1 MVSEFMERAGRPECP
16 PCKDRTHRKLLDTC
30 DKMEDSKP
38 LILAIRLP
46 EALGFSVTLGA
57 VQAIYIHSVTGNS
70 FALASLAVSPLDW
83 YL

>member
-1 MVSEFMERAGRPECP
+1 
-16 PCKDRTHRKLLDTC
+16 
-30 DKMEDSKP
+30 MEDSKP